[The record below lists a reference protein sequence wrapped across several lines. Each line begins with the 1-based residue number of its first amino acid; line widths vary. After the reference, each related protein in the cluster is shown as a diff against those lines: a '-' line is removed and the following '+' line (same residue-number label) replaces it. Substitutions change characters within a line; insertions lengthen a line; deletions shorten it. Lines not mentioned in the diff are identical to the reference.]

1 MVTVGTTVGATV
13 PATLEH
19 TLCNALVDTGATRS
33 CLSEEYY
40 QQLLLPGLKP
50 VHKLQVRTASG
61 SSLCPTGTVACDFKL
76 GKQPFS
82 FEFIVCR
89 GLSRPCILGLDFLRK
104 YKIGI
109 GWSPT
114 GKFQLDLHQQV
125 LVESVKVY
133 MSGPTLQ
140 TRQCITIPLRS
151 LMVLNAKATID
162 RHMEG
167 GLHKVVPNFLLSDEY
182 PELVLIPTV
191 HNVEITKLECI
202 PYVLLN
208 LSEEAIFLRKGEI
221 LRHLEKEDITIE
233 EITTETM
240 LQCKDMK
247 SEKLDCGDT
256 VEEVFIASPVSGD
269 TCKKVKLQDVEALSH
284 CKMTEKVTTEAVS
297 QCRDMESEKLNC
309 GNESQKTFIASP
321 AGIDTCQKVKL
332 QKAEVLSIDK
342 NEYKETMLQSEGIE
356 NERPRCDI
364 SSEKK
369 FITSPADV
377 DTHRKVKLQDAEV
390 LDKYKIDFKKLC
402 EEYDDIFSKD
412 SSDIGK
418 TPLITME
425 IETGDSPPVCQRPY
439 NLPLKH
445 IDWVQKELN
454 TLEKA
459 GVITR
464 SVSPWASPIVIVPKR
479 TAPGDPPKKR
489 LCVDYRVINSLLPK
503 VNKAHSKAKG
513 VLTLVPL
520 PKIDEIYARLKGSK
534 VYSGFDARSGYHH
547 MELSAKARPKSAFV
561 TPTDKYEF
569 TRCPFGL
576 MQAPAYF
583 QRLINKVLPDLDFA
597 FGYLD
602 DILIYSP
609 DVPTHLVHMRQL
621 FQRLREADLKLNREK
636 CNFFKSHIQYLG
648 HLISGEGIKPLPEKL
663 ESIKEM
669 PPPTTPKEVKQFL
682 GLIGYYRKFVPRFAD
697 VARPLTN
704 LTRLDQPFE
713 WSDKCQASFEL
724 LKEALIKEPILRFPD
739 PNKPYTLYTDASK
752 YAWSC
757 VLTQQYTHDMDNKQI
772 VVNHPITYVSGLF
785 KGSQMNWAALTKEA
799 YAIYMSI
806 KKLTYY
812 LEDAE
817 ITLRSD
823 HLPLKRFLQRNTLNT
838 KVNNWAV
845 EISPFKITFE
855 YIKGIKNTLADTMSR
870 LVALD
875 PDNQLV
881 DEPEG
886 FEYGYYAFDNI
897 DPIKTQ
903 VEVNE
908 MTNKMVVTTS
918 VDSPREDITLPIED
932 IKLIELQKE
941 DKFCK
946 NILNMLANNKLQ
958 NKNPYYVENEVLKRF
973 IDDNKQRFEV
983 IMLPQA
989 LTEPALQLAHEG
1001 LGHNGIPRTYAL
1013 LRRQYYWK
1021 GLKPSVTKHVK
1032 QCILC
1037 QKHNKQVVK
1046 YNKLHF
1052 EASPTQ

>member
-50 VHKLQVRTASG
+50 VRKLQVRTASG

-140 TRQCITIPLRS
+140 TRQCITIPSRS

-182 PELVLIPTV
+182 PELVLIPTI
-191 HNVEITKLECI
+191 HNVEVTKLECI

-208 LSEEAIFLRKGEI
+208 LSEETIFLRKGEI
-221 LRHLEKEDITIE
+221 LGHLEKENITIE

-256 VEEVFIASPVSGD
+256 VEKAFIASPVSGD
-269 TCKKVKLQDVEALSH
+269 TCEKVKLQDVEALSH
-284 CKMTEKVTTEAVS
+284 CKMIEKDTTEAVS
-297 QCRDMESEKLNC
+297 QCKDMESEKLNS
-309 GNESQKTFIASP
+309 GDEPQKTFIASP
-321 AGIDTCQKVKL
+321 AEIDAYQKVKL

-342 NEYKETMLQSEGIE
+342 NEYKETMLQSEGME
-356 NERPRCDI
+356 NEKPRCDI
-364 SSEKK
+364 LSEKK

-390 LDKYKIDFKKLC
+390 LDKYKIDFEKLC

-547 MELSAKARPKSAFV
+547 MELSARARPKSAFV

-583 QRLINKVLPDLDFA
+583 QRLINKVLADLDFA

-757 VLTQQYTHDMDNKQI
+757 VLTQQYTHDMDNKQT

-785 KGSQMNWAALTKEA
+785 KGSQLNWAALTKEA

-881 DEPEG
+881 DEPGG

-908 MTNKMVVTTS
+908 MTNKNGS
-918 VDSPREDITLPIED
+918 NN
-932 IKLIELQKE
+932 
-941 DKFCK
+941 FC
-946 NILNMLANNKLQ
+946 
-958 NKNPYYVENEVLKRF
+958 
-973 IDDNKQRFEV
+973 
-983 IMLPQA
+983 
-989 LTEPALQLAHEG
+989 
-1001 LGHNGIPRTYAL
+1001 
-1013 LRRQYYWK
+1013 
-1021 GLKPSVTKHVK
+1021 
-1032 QCILC
+1032 
-1037 QKHNKQVVK
+1037 
-1046 YNKLHF
+1046 
-1052 EASPTQ
+1052 

>member
-1 MVTVGTTVGATV
+1 MT
-13 PATLEH
+13 H
-19 TLCNALVDTGATRS
+19 
-33 CLSEEYY
+33 
-40 QQLLLPGLKP
+40 
-50 VHKLQVRTASG
+50 
-61 SSLCPTGTVACDFKL
+61 
-76 GKQPFS
+76 
-82 FEFIVCR
+82 
-89 GLSRPCILGLDFLRK
+89 
-104 YKIGI
+104 
-109 GWSPT
+109 
-114 GKFQLDLHQQV
+114 
-125 LVESVKVY
+125 
-133 MSGPTLQ
+133 
-140 TRQCITIPLRS
+140 
-151 LMVLNAKATID
+151 
-162 RHMEG
+162 
-167 GLHKVVPNFLLSDEY
+167 
-182 PELVLIPTV
+182 
-191 HNVEITKLECI
+191 
-202 PYVLLN
+202 
-208 LSEEAIFLRKGEI
+208 
-221 LRHLEKEDITIE
+221 IE
-233 EITTETM
+233 
-240 LQCKDMK
+240 
-247 SEKLDCGDT
+247 
-256 VEEVFIASPVSGD
+256 
-269 TCKKVKLQDVEALSH
+269 
-284 CKMTEKVTTEAVS
+284 
-297 QCRDMESEKLNC
+297 
-309 GNESQKTFIASP
+309 
-321 AGIDTCQKVKL
+321 
-332 QKAEVLSIDK
+332 
-342 NEYKETMLQSEGIE
+342 
-356 NERPRCDI
+356 
-364 SSEKK
+364 
-369 FITSPADV
+369 
-377 DTHRKVKLQDAEV
+377 KVKLQDAEV
-390 LDKYKIDFKKLC
+390 LDKYKIDFEKLC

-547 MELSAKARPKSAFV
+547 MELSAKARPKSAFL

-576 MQAPAYF
+576 TQAPAYF
-583 QRLINKVLPDLDFA
+583 QRLINKVLADLDFA

-785 KGSQMNWAALTKEA
+785 KGSQLNWAALTKEA
-799 YAIYMSI
+799 YAIYMLI

-838 KVNNWAV
+838 KVNNW
-845 EISPFKITFE
+845 
-855 YIKGIKNTLADTMSR
+855 
-870 LVALD
+870 
-875 PDNQLV
+875 Q
-881 DEPEG
+881 
-886 FEYGYYAFDNI
+886 
-897 DPIKTQ
+897 
-903 VEVNE
+903 
-908 MTNKMVVTTS
+908 
-918 VDSPREDITLPIED
+918 
-932 IKLIELQKE
+932 
-941 DKFCK
+941 
-946 NILNMLANNKLQ
+946 
-958 NKNPYYVENEVLKRF
+958 
-973 IDDNKQRFEV
+973 
-983 IMLPQA
+983 
-989 LTEPALQLAHEG
+989 
-1001 LGHNGIPRTYAL
+1001 
-1013 LRRQYYWK
+1013 WK
-1021 GLKPSVTKHVK
+1021 S
-1032 QCILC
+1032 
-1037 QKHNKQVVK
+1037 
-1046 YNKLHF
+1046 LH
-1052 EASPTQ
+1052 

>member
-1 MVTVGTTVGATV
+1 
-13 PATLEH
+13 
-19 TLCNALVDTGATRS
+19 
-33 CLSEEYY
+33 
-40 QQLLLPGLKP
+40 
-50 VHKLQVRTASG
+50 
-61 SSLCPTGTVACDFKL
+61 
-76 GKQPFS
+76 
-82 FEFIVCR
+82 
-89 GLSRPCILGLDFLRK
+89 
-104 YKIGI
+104 
-109 GWSPT
+109 
-114 GKFQLDLHQQV
+114 
-125 LVESVKVY
+125 
-133 MSGPTLQ
+133 
-140 TRQCITIPLRS
+140 
-151 LMVLNAKATID
+151 MVLNAKATID
-162 RHMEG
+162 KHMEG

-191 HNVEITKLECI
+191 HNVEITKIECI

-233 EITTETM
+233 EVTTETM
-240 LQCKDMK
+240 LQCKDM
-247 SEKLDCGDT
+247 
-256 VEEVFIASPVSGD
+256 
-269 TCKKVKLQDVEALSH
+269 
-284 CKMTEKVTTEAVS
+284 
-297 QCRDMESEKLNC
+297 ESEKLNC
-309 GNESQKTFIASP
+309 GDTLKKMFTASPVSVDTCKKVKQQDIEALNYHKMSVEETTTETMLQSEGMEIKKPRCDILSEKEFIASP
-321 AGIDTCQKVKL
+321 AEIDACRKVRL
-332 QKAEVLSIDK
+332 QNAEVLNIDENK
-342 NEYKETMLQSEGIE
+342 YKETMLQSEGME
-356 NERPRCDI
+356 NEKPHCDI

-377 DTHRKVKLQDAEV
+377 DTYRKVKLQDAEV
-390 LDKYKIDFKKLC
+390 LDKYKEEFEKLC
-402 EEYDDIFSKD
+402 EEYNDIFSKD

-445 IDWVQKELN
+445 IDWVQKELD

-464 SVSPWASPIVIVPKR
+464 SVSLWVSPIVIVPKR
-479 TAPGDPPKKR
+479 MAPGEPPKKR

-534 VYSGFDARSGYHH
+534 VYSGFVAQSGYHH
-547 MELSAKARPKSAFV
+547 MGLSAKARPKSAFV

-569 TRCPFGL
+569 TRCPFRL

-583 QRLINKVLPDLDFA
+583 QRLINKLLAGLDFA

-682 GLIGYYRKFVPRFAD
+682 GLIGYYRKFVSRFAN

-704 LTRLDQPFE
+704 LTRLDQLFE

-724 LKEALIKEPILRFPD
+724 LKEAMIKEPILRFPD
-739 PNKPYTLYTDASK
+739 PNKPYTLYTDTSK

-757 VLTQQYTHDMDNKQI
+757 ILTQQYIHNIDNEQI

-785 KGSQMNWAALTKEA
+785 KGSQLNWAALTKEA

-855 YIKGIKNTLADTMSR
+855 YIKGIKNTLTDTMSR
-870 LVALD
+870 LIALD

-903 VEVNE
+903 VEINK
-908 MTNKMVVTTS
+908 MTNKMRLETS
-918 VDSPREDITLPIED
+918 VNLLGKEITLPIQD
-932 IKLIELQKE
+932 NKLIDLQKE
-941 DKFCK
+941 DKFFK
-946 NILNMLANNKLQ
+946 NILNMLASNKLQ
-958 NKNPYYVENEVLKRF
+958 NKNPYYIESGILKWY

-983 IMLPQA
+983 IVLPQT
-989 LTEPALQLAHEG
+989 LTQPALQLAHEG
-1001 LGHNGIPRTYAL
+1001 LGHNGIPQTYAL
-1013 LRRQYYWK
+1013 LRCQYYWK
-1021 GLKPSVTKHVK
+1021 SLKPSVTKHVK
-1032 QCILC
+1032 QCTLH

-1052 EASPTQ
+1052 EASLAPMKFISMDLIGEFHPSSSKGNRYALTVICMHTGFVFCIPLKTKSAEDVVQAYIDKVYSQFRGSEKVLTDNGTEFKNKLINEVCEQLGVKHKI

>member
-1 MVTVGTTVGATV
+1 M
-13 PATLEH
+13 
-19 TLCNALVDTGATRS
+19 
-33 CLSEEYY
+33 
-40 QQLLLPGLKP
+40 LPGLKP

-109 GWSPT
+109 GWSPN

-140 TRQCITIPLRS
+140 TRQCITIPSRS
-151 LMVLNAKATID
+151 LMVLNAKATIYK
-162 RHMEG
+162 HMEG
-167 GLHKVVPNFLLSDEY
+167 GLHKVVPNFLLGDDY

-191 HNVEITKLECI
+191 HNVEITQIECI

-240 LQCKDMK
+240 LQCKDME
-247 SEKLDCGDT
+247 SEKLNCGDLSKKT
-256 VEEVFIASPVSGD
+256 LIASPMSVD
-269 TCKKVKLQDVEALSH
+269 TCKKVKQQDVEALNH
-284 CKMTEKVTTEAVS
+284 HKMTIGEVTAETML
-297 QCRDMESEKLNC
+297 QCKNMESEKLNC
-309 GNESQKTFIASP
+309 GDSLEKMFIASPVNVDTFEKVKQQDVEALSYCKISVEEIATGTMLQSEGMETKNPHCDILSEKEFIASP
-321 AGIDTCQKVKL
+321 AEIDTHRKVKL
-332 QKAEVLSIDK
+332 QDAEVLNI
-342 NEYKETMLQSEGIE
+342 NENKYKETMLQSEGME
-356 NERPRCDI
+356 NEKPHCDI

-377 DTHRKVKLQDAEV
+377 DTHRKVKVQDAEV
-390 LDKYKIDFKKLC
+390 LNKYKKEFEKLC
-402 EEYDDIFSKD
+402 EEYNEIFSKD

-445 IDWVQKELN
+445 IDWVQKELD

-479 TAPGDPPKKR
+479 MALGEPPKKR

-503 VNKAHSKAKG
+503 VNKAHSKVKG

-534 VYSGFDARSGYHH
+534 VYSGFDAQSGYHH
-547 MELSAKARPKSAFV
+547 MGLSAKARPKSAFI

-576 MQAPAYF
+576 MEAPAYF
-583 QRLINKVLPDLDFA
+583 QRLINKVLVGLDFT

-602 DILIYSP
+602 NILIYSP
-609 DVPTHLVHMRQL
+609 DVPAHLVHMRQL

-636 CNFFKSHIQYLG
+636 CNFFKSHIQYLV

-669 PPPTTPKEVKQFL
+669 PSPTTPKEVKQFL
-682 GLIGYYRKFVPRFAD
+682 GLIGYYRKFVPRFAN

-713 WSDKCQASFEL
+713 WSDNCQASFEL

-739 PNKPYTLYTDASK
+739 PNKPYTLYTDTSK

-757 VLTQQYTHDMDNKQI
+757 ELTQQYTHDIDNKQT
-772 VVNHPITYVSGLF
+772 VVNHPITYDSGLF
-785 KGSQMNWAALTKEA
+785 KGSQLNWAALTKEA

-838 KVNNWAV
+838 KVNNWAE
-845 EISPFKITFE
+845 EISPFRITFE

-870 LVALD
+870 LIALD

-881 DEPEG
+881 DKPEG

-903 VEVNE
+903 VEMNE
-908 MTNKMVVTTS
+908 MTNKMGVETPVNL
-918 VDSPREDITLPIED
+918 PGGEITLPIED
-932 IKLIELQKE
+932 NKLIELQKE

-946 NILNMLANNKLQ
+946 KILNMLASNKLQ
-958 NKNPYYVENEVLKRF
+958 NKNSYYVESGFLK
-973 IDDNKQRFEV
+973 
-983 IMLPQA
+983 
-989 LTEPALQLAHEG
+989 
-1001 LGHNGIPRTYAL
+1001 
-1013 LRRQYYWK
+1013 
-1021 GLKPSVTKHVK
+1021 
-1032 QCILC
+1032 
-1037 QKHNKQVVK
+1037 
-1046 YNKLHF
+1046 
-1052 EASPTQ
+1052 